1 MKILARMPP
10 PTPAWPENKSIAAPP
25 VLRNVL
31 AGGRSVTG
39 PNRPGNANR
48 AAKIRYSAKN
58 PGHYAAGE
66 VSGGQLC
73 GITPVTLP
81 GPQSRR
87 KRVSIFLA
95 RRYASEETSAAG
107 RIVASQVP
115 TATCA
120 AWSAGVAASISP

>member
-1 MKILARMPP
+1 
-10 PTPAWPENKSIAAPP
+10 
-25 VLRNVL
+25 
-31 AGGRSVTG
+31 VTG

-58 PGHYAAGE
+58 PGHYAAAAVWRGR
-66 VSGGQLC
+66 LC

-95 RRYASEETSAAG
+95 RRCASEETSPAG
-107 RIVASQVP
+107 RIAASEVP